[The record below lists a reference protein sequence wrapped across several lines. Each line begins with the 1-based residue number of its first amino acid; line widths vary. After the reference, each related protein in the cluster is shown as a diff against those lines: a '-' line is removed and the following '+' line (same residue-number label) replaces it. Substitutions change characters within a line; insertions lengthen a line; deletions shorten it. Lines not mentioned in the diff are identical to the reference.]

1 MNCDSAQP
9 LTAQTAS
16 SIRCCLLTIL
26 RRLFP
31 LMLLTL
37 SLRAADPPNLE
48 PLISISVNDSG
59 SAEIYRGMP
68 LLVSVV
74 LLHPL
79 ITDSAVSP
87 ILLASEPGPWTNAV
101 KLSISNANGDSQTWP
116 FHTTVNPSNTI
127 VLDSS
132 HYAQL
137 DWWLAP
143 EQTSLLSTG
152 QYTAEVSLNTTNVT
166 LPDAWNGVADSV
178 PADLQ
183 ILDEPA
189 SLSEAQ
195 AENKYGQLAQY
206 YSFLGNNTLALDQLN
221 LLLATYPTNITGLRL
236 KSIVLDALGRTV
248 EAYNSCQV
256 ALAEAY
262 ARNPNAMEPPLNLLL
277 LQRQLM
283 NKLFVPV
290 RLTIQLA
297 SQFVTL
303 QWNSIPDRLYELQTS
318 QNLRDWAPLV
328 SGLKAMDTNQ
338 VWQTNI
344 SGVKQFFRVNSG
356 P

>member
-1 MNCDSAQP
+1 
-9 LTAQTAS
+9 
-16 SIRCCLLTIL
+16 
-26 RRLFP
+26 
-31 LMLLTL
+31 MLLTL
-37 SLRAADPPNLE
+37 SLRAAEPPNLE

-79 ITDSAVSP
+79 ITDITASP

-132 HYAQL
+132 RYAQL

-206 YSFLGNNTLALDQLN
+206 QSFLGNNTLALDQLN
-221 LLLATYPTNITGLRL
+221 LLLAAYPTNITGLRL

-248 EAYNSCQV
+248 EAFNTCQA

-262 ARNPNAMEPPLNLLL
+262 ARNPIAMEPPLNLLL

-283 NKLFVPV
+283 SKLFAPV
-290 RLTIQLA
+290 RLTIQVA
-297 SQFVTL
+297 SQLATL
-303 QWNSIPDRLYELQTS
+303 QWNSIPDRLYELQVS
-318 QNLRDWAPLV
+318 QNLRNWAPLV
-328 SGLKAMDTNQ
+328 SGLKAAGTNQ
-338 VWQTNI
+338 LWQTNI
-344 SGVKQFFRVNSG
+344 SGVKQFFRVNGG